1 MGPYFKLFGISIQ
14 VCDTDSRALLHPLQL
29 FHQFQAFSSPPD
41 DNIVSKVVVN
51 TMISPIMRDKR
62 SESDFEQMSTPAHRP
77 VNMHISK
84 PVQAPQP
91 ISLLEEDDQETIKQ
105 ESRKKYKFLLSAME
119 PQEKIRY
126 SALVEKLG
134 GVICEAQYFTMEC
147 THAIVGTPSR

>member
-1 MGPYFKLFGISIQ
+1 MFTIDFSSL
-14 VCDTDSRALLHPLQL
+14 
-29 FHQFQAFSSPPD
+29 FQAFPVPPESS
-41 DNIVSKVVVN
+41 IKEKVVVN
-51 TMISPIMRDKR
+51 TMISPIMREKR
-62 SESDFEQMSTPAHRP
+62 SESDFEEISTPVHRP

-91 ISLLEEDDQETIKQ
+91 ISLLEEDDQETVKQ
-105 ESRKKYKFLLSAME
+105 ETRKKYKFLLSAME

-126 SALVEKLG
+126 SALVEELG